1 MLQGIDLSQVRQYNS
16 TLKTY
21 KDQSASL
28 NAEIEYTNNEIDSLC
43 AQLTQELGI
52 QVTRDNIEQVYND
65 EVAKINST
73 LQSGNAV
80 LAKIASE
87 EQNRANSNTVGST
100 SGAAPQMA
108 STPVQ
113 QSTADVQQSTAP
125 VGNTNAGGLSDST
138 LPPFTGAAQPQ
149 FSTVNGAVET
159 NEGAAQNM
167 TLPPLFGMGQ

>member
-16 TLKTY
+16 ALKTY

-52 QVTRDNIEQVYND
+52 QVTRDNIKQVYND

-87 EQNRANSNTVGST
+87 EQNRANSNTVGNT
-100 SGAAPQMA
+100 SGATPQMA

-113 QSTADVQQSTAP
+113 QNTADVQQNTAT
-125 VGNTNAGGLSDST
+125 VGNVNAGGLSDST

>member
-52 QVTRDNIEQVYND
+52 QVTRDNIKQVYND

-113 QSTADVQQSTAP
+113 QNTADVQQSTAP
-125 VGNTNAGGLSDST
+125 VGSTNADGLSDSM

-149 FSTVNGAVET
+149 FSPVNGAVET
-159 NEGAAQNM
+159 NDGAAQNM
-167 TLPPLFGMGQ
+167 KLPPLFGMGQ